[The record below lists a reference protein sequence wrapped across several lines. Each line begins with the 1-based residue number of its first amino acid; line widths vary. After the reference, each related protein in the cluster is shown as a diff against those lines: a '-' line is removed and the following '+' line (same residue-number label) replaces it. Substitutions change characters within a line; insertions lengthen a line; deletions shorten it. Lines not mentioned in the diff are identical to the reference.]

1 MKHARTVSQYPDT
14 HEQLAEDIGNFYY
27 DALAEFL
34 KLFSAKLARDAIADQ
49 GRGRLKLANELDA
62 GAQHLAA
69 AAQHIES
76 AWRICKP
83 YVSTVSQTGSEQIRG
98 ENQ

>member
-1 MKHARTVSQYPDT
+1 MKHAHTVNRYSGT
-14 HEQLAEDIGNFYY
+14 SEQLTEDIGNLYY

-34 KLFSAKLARDAIADQ
+34 RLFSDKLARDAIADH
-49 GRGRLKLANELDA
+49 GRGRPKLANELEA

-76 AWRICKP
+76 AWRVCKP
-83 YVSTVSQTGSEQIRG
+83 YVSSTELTGSATFDRE
-98 ENQ
+98 

>member
-1 MKHARTVSQYPDT
+1 MKHARTVNRYTGTP
-14 HEQLAEDIGNFYY
+14 EQLAEDIGNLYY

-34 KLFSAKLARDAIADQ
+34 RLFSDKLARDAIADH
-49 GRGRLKLANELDA
+49 GRGRPKLANELEA
-62 GAQHLAA
+62 GAKHLAA

-83 YVSTVSQTGSEQIRG
+83 YVSSTAKTRSA
-98 ENQ
+98 

>member
-1 MKHARTVSQYPDT
+1 MKHAHTVNRYSST
-14 HEQLAEDIGNFYY
+14 HEQLAEDIGNLYY

-34 KLFSAKLARDAIADQ
+34 RLFSDKLARDAIADH
-49 GRGRLKLANELDA
+49 GRGRPKLANELEA

-69 AAQHIES
+69 ASQHIES

-83 YVSTVSQTGSEQIRG
+83 YVSTSVQIGSEQISR
-98 ENQ
+98 ENP